1 MRIMIAFFLI
11 VGGNVFAQGSNIEK
25 SKYDLNLP
33 AISIDTMLQADIEI
47 PNPIAVKETIT
58 QAKTR
63 TSAYYSDY
71 YKGMTLVINDK
82 KLRVEDKLPK
92 GFECGDKKGIN
103 IICEKGIIQKIIVKS
118 GDAYLSR
125 TDVAVGYNLEDIIRY
140 YGKSEEVIVKGN
152 NIVARYRSMGLDF
165 DINRDTEKITKITIY
180 IPEEITLPS
189 ISIK

>member
-58 QAKTR
+58 QSKTR

-118 GDAYLSR
+118 RDAYLSR